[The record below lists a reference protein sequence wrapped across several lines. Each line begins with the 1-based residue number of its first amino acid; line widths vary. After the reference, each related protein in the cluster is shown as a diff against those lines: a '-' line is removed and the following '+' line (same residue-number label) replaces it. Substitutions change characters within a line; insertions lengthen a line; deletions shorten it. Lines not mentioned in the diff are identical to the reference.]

1 MVRNS
6 IDDFCSLIDRVI
18 HSKDCKKFQNA
29 SVDEKNDYFSQYDTY
44 ENFWKILHMT
54 VSIQFTQFTFSR
66 CRYINSYVFVK
77 KSQIGK

>member
-1 MVRNS
+1 MVVRNS

-44 ENFWKILHMT
+44 ENFWKILHSLLL
-54 VSIQFTQFTFSR
+54 VVGKFL
-66 CRYINSYVFVK
+66 FVK
-77 KSQIGK
+77 KSEIGK